1 MMENLKLFLQRRKKA
16 LIISIIY
23 VGIGTLSVC
32 SISGSDLFYGEWS
45 LYTLILTFPVT
56 IISFGYRYAEPDYL
70 IPVLIIQ
77 FIMFLITFLILSAF
91 IKKKPI
97 DDFEARKIEK

>member
-1 MMENLKLFLQRRKKA
+1 MENLKLFLERRKKA
-16 LIISIIY
+16 FIFSIIY

-45 LYTLILTFPVT
+45 LYALILTFPVT
-56 IISFGYRYAEPDYL
+56 IISFAYRYAASDYL

-77 FIMFLITFLILSAF
+77 SIMFLITFSIFAAIF
-91 IKKKPI
+91 KEKPH
-97 DDFEARKIEK
+97 